1 MAVAAPADKRFRRSR
16 VRPSR
21 RRSPWADARAYGG
34 DATLTAVVVL
44 GGAGWYAAQAVT
56 DAHDAARE

>member
-21 RRSPWADARAYGG
+21 RRSPWLMRALTAAR
-34 DATLTAVVVL
+34 TLTAVVVL

-56 DAHDAARE
+56 DATRCA